1 MKKRHKMLFIKNSA
15 LLIVIDS
22 YVTLNIADRSD
33 DCTGI
38 NMLLLAFLHY
48 LSRLSCHH
56 SYHSIQHASS

>member
-38 NMLLLAFLHY
+38 NMLLLAFLH
-48 LSRLSCHH
+48 
-56 SYHSIQHASS
+56 